1 MDPEIGRQRA
11 ESLLQD
17 AAAREE
23 VWHQL
28 LLMLLERLETA
39 VDREFEVSPGQATL
53 QVVAPLVFPGL
64 ATLTARATHPQVR
77 ERLAAFFTRWEAQ
90 IIHSKLV
97 VYRVAAV
104 YGLTPPLQS
113 PL

>member
-1 MDPEIGRQRA
+1 MD
-11 ESLLQD
+11 
-17 AAAREE
+17 
-23 VWHQL
+23 
-28 LLMLLERLETA
+28 M
-39 VDREFEVSPGQATL
+39 EFEVSIGQATL

-90 IIHSKLV
+90 IIHSKPV
-97 VYRVAAV
+97 HVYRVAAV